1 MVVYNSDIEKRLK
14 KCDKKLRT
22 LFQDYMK
29 THQLMS
35 QTIQAIEQYYNTSY
49 RKATRT
55 KTIEQIASSYE
66 LLVDNLTQIK
76 NSRLSPDMALK
87 QIGRDI
93 NSRKRNVIF
102 HDVAK
107 AAESLFWAATA
118 TTLYAAVFGIA
129 LPILIVQPVLGVAV
143 GVTIIGAMLTA
154 AYKSF
159 ACLTEFKSYSRHSLE
174 YEHETNL
181 VSFFSKTSK
190 RIQNMECDEISL
202 SQEEDIRDKSPC
214 FNF

>member
-29 THQLMS
+29 AHQLMS

-55 KTIEQIASSYE
+55 KTIEQITSSYE
-66 LLVDNLTQIK
+66 LLVDNLSQIK
-76 NSRLSPDMALK
+76 NTKLSPDMALK
-87 QIGRDI
+87 QISRDI
-93 NSRKRNVIF
+93 NSRKRNVLY

-107 AAESLFWAATA
+107 AAESIFWAATA

-143 GVTIIGAMLTA
+143 GITIVGAMLAA

-174 YEHETNL
+174 YEHETSL

-190 RIQNMECDEISL
+190 RIQHMECDEISL
-202 SQEEDIRDKSPC
+202 SQEEDVSDRSPC